1 MKYNKILSKTKQ
13 RFKIKFSINHIITI
27 FIISILL
34 KESQLESYI

>member
-1 MKYNKILSKTKQ
+1 MKYNKIFSKTKQ
-13 RFKIKFSINHIITI
+13 GFKIKFSINHIITI